1 MLRHSTPQPAEQVQT
16 YRIIKARARF
26 GNIGRGREKW
36 RNGRTSLGTKVV
48 SRRFV
53 FFKIKKIPTRSGGNY
68 TEYFKT
74 LFFIALSLVR
84 RIFYRLNDL
93 FKKYVSLSRNAGI
106 LSVYLLLLLRLHKH
120 CVLDIYG
127 VCCMDW
133 RACVACCIFL
143 TLCVFSLELSAN
155 IGNVVLWSV

>member
-1 MLRHSTPQPAEQVQT
+1 M
-16 YRIIKARARF
+16 
-26 GNIGRGREKW
+26 EKW
-36 RNGRTSLGTKVV
+36 SDKFRHESCFV
-48 SRRFV
+48 RFV